1 MSITGLLF
9 LALIHAPALA
19 RPASSTDAEVRRI
32 EVEMTSLAGRNA
44 WVGVDRNYNSMIQNN
59 LQPSTQATKLAAT
72 AALRIGNTW
81 AAYQRLFR
89 ALQHDEKADVSLEL
103 RTIRNQYGRVEIRRN
118 TDVPAVLVEA
128 VRSFDPNNN
137 ACLAFSKEQ
146 LLTTGRFDGM
156 LPVGEY
162 TINDSTFTV
171 RAGLRPVIVS
181 L

>member
-118 TDVPAVLVEA
+118 TDEPAVLVEA

>member
-9 LALIHAPALA
+9 VALIHVPALA
-19 RPASSTDAEVRRI
+19 RPTSSTDAEVRRI

-118 TDVPAVLVEA
+118 TDEPAVLVEA